1 MHNTPNYQGYF
12 LRGVGGNSDR
22 LGVEQQNAMLDL
34 TEGVIN
40 GPIMLDEGF
49 GNFDGATG
57 VFSTVPN
64 KTPWAINYEFGYSNA
79 SSIKFDI
86 KNAGIPVA
94 NEIRPINKAV
104 KYIIKAE

>member
-12 LRGVGGNSDR
+12 LRGVGGNSDK

-40 GPIMLDEGF
+40 GPIMLNGF
-49 GNFDGATG
+49 GNSDGATG
-57 VFSTVPN
+57 VFSAVPN
-64 KTPWAINYEFGYSNA
+64 KTAWAINYEFGYSNA